1 MLEAGDAGSERGER
15 QEETGGK
22 GEREEVAASDTE
34 QTEGEETKRVGGGWE
49 REEERRQHAEGRQFF
64 GFLVGF
70 EREWKFVRHRVATAI
85 ANERPV

>member
-1 MLEAGDAGSERGER
+1 MREAREGSDRR
-15 QEETGGK
+15 KQGGR
-22 GEREEVAASDTE
+22 ERERRWRRVIQNRQREKR
-34 QTEGEETKRVGGGWE
+34 QKRVGGGWE

-70 EREWKFVRHRVATAI
+70 EREWKFVMHRVATAI